1 MKRAVVVL
9 PIACLIGLG
18 VLATL
23 SFTAVPAGSVG
34 IVSLF
39 GAVSD
44 TPLDPGLNL
53 VNPLATVTHM
63 TVQTQIVTMAE
74 NVPTK
79 EGLDVHLEAA
89 ALIRL
94 DRTHAVEMFKTVGVS
109 YLDKVVVPQFRS
121 VIRTIT
127 SKHDAKDLYS
137 AVTRTTMSTGLHK
150 GMEDKL
156 KSRGLIVEDTPLKK
170 LELPQR
176 LHDSIEGT
184 NT

>member
-1 MKRAVVVL
+1 M
-9 PIACLIGLG
+9 
-18 VLATL
+18 
-23 SFTAVPAGSVG
+23 
-34 IVSLF
+34 
-39 GAVSD
+39 
-44 TPLDPGLNL
+44 
-53 VNPLATVTHM
+53 
-63 TVQTQIVTMAE
+63 
-74 NVPTK
+74 
-79 EGLDVHLEAA
+79 
-89 ALIRL
+89 
-94 DRTHAVEMFKTVGVS
+94 
-109 YLDKVVVPQFRS
+109 DKVVVPQFRS

-150 GMEDKL
+150 GMEEKL